1 MKTFLFISPFCVF
14 SLIVGSFENIVGS
27 FEKIAI
33 KAFTTIRLLTASI
46 WSLEKSVVSSR

>member
-1 MKTFLFISPFCVF
+1 MIIIHLSFLCF

-33 KAFTTIRLLTASI
+33 KAFI
-46 WSLEKSVVSSR
+46 